1 MTGCLLF
8 YGSFGLKKKCFLNSM
23 LCVIMYKIS
32 IAVRNKDNKED
43 QNEENTSYGNDN
55 VNDFSDV
62 FMRRRRQS

>member
-1 MTGCLLF
+1 
-8 YGSFGLKKKCFLNSM
+8 M

-32 IAVRNKDNKED
+32 IAVRNKDNKGD